1 MQRIWVFEQGGSAR
15 AKIRGLKAYGQG
27 SFDLTVHSLDQ
38 ALPPVLDDTSPYF
51 PQEIRADL
59 VLDFLRHPDLS
70 LDLARLCQRDKVP
83 MVASGKKMEVPGVL
97 CPPT

>member
-15 AKIRGLKAYGQG
+15 AKIKGIREFGQG
-27 SFDLTVHSLDQ
+27 CFDLVVHSLETG
-38 ALPPVLDDTSPYF
+38 LPPVLDDTSPYL
-51 PQEIRADL
+51 PKSIEADL

-70 LDLARLCQRDKVP
+70 LDLARLCRSARVP
-83 MVASGKKMEVPGVL
+83 MVASGKKIEAPGVL